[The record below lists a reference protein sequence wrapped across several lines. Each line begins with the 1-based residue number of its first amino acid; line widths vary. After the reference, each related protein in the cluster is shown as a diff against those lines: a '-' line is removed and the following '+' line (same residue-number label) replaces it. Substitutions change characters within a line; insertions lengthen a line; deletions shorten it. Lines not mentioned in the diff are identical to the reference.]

1 MAVAISYIGA
11 TIGCVVGVPT
21 TLDEAG
27 FSALTYETIGKIASW
42 GELGDTSNDIT
53 VELLDGRV
61 EHVSG
66 SKDGGAV
73 PFTIRSDADDLGQPV
88 LIAQSNT
95 NSEVSF
101 RVVDPD
107 GSTAYFHGK
116 GANVRDPAR
125 DPGSY
130 KGFTGE
136 VRVNSAVVRA

>member
-11 TIGCVVGVPT
+11 TIGCVVGVPA
-21 TLDEAG
+21 TLNEVG
-27 FSALTYETIGKIASW
+27 FSAQTYETIGKIASW

-61 EHVSG
+61 EHVNG
-66 SKDGGAV
+66 SRDGGAV
-73 PFTIRSDADDLGQPV
+73 PFTIRSDADDDGQPI

-95 NSEVSF
+95 NTEVSF

-107 GSTAYFHGK
+107 GSIAYFHGK
-116 GANVRDPAR
+116 VANVRDTAR
-125 DPGSY
+125 EPGSY

-136 VRVNSAVVRA
+136 VRVNSAVIRA